1 MKLIQIK
8 IDGYKHLKNTCV
20 DFNNRPD
27 GELFHDGIPIR
38 FFIGLNG
45 SGKSVFLE
53 AICLLFSRIVQD
65 EVPGFDFTLIY
76 EIWRDG
82 NYRVEVTNKG
92 ADGGL
97 LIRVK
102 QEGEERE
109 LVLSSFDNHREF
121 LPDYVLTCASGANNN
136 FYDIMVSS
144 PRDSLQ
150 SDLFDLSLLG
160 QSMSDEAERERR
172 ISEILRSLKRL
183 EENPI
188 CMFIDEKNAVLALA
202 AFLSVLPG
210 GAGTEEAGI
219 QMKCRKMILSRVSD
233 QPCPVSL
240 SFILDAKR
248 ADEIKDELPQYG
260 PVFGSAYWDTL
271 RLYQDETVDA
281 EDSHSDRVLT
291 FLFEPCREESGVSVR
306 YVKSLTEGYEDP
318 VEFLSKL
325 VLARNRGILKECH
338 LTFRLR
344 GTEDILEENALSE
357 GEYMYLVRMGLL
369 AMGRQK
375 HSAQCLF
382 LYDEPDVYLN
392 EHWNIDFVSD
402 IQKIFEGSGMMHEIV
417 IATHSSL
424 MLTDA
429 FPEQLYYFR
438 QKNGAVNCQS
448 IRASTFGGSRN
459 EIMESLFGAEHSVGS
474 YSYGRVKKLLEE
486 EEDVEKLEA
495 CLKMVGSGYLR
506 LRLLDKIH
514 LLKDR

>member
-27 GELFHDGIPIR
+27 GELFYDGIPIR

-65 EVPGFDFTLIY
+65 EVPGFDFILIY
-76 EIWRDG
+76 EIYRNG

-92 ADGGL
+92 AEGSL

-102 QEGEERE
+102 QEGEEGE
-109 LVLSSFDNHREF
+109 LVLSSFENHREF
-121 LPDYVLTCASGANNN
+121 LPDYVMTCASGANNN

-144 PRDSLQ
+144 PKDSLQ

-160 QSMSDEAERERR
+160 RSMADAGERKRR
-172 ISEILRSLKRL
+172 IGEILRSLKSL

-210 GAGTEEAGI
+210 GAGTDEAGI
-219 QMKCRKMILSRVSD
+219 QMRCRKEILSRVSD
-233 QPCPVSL
+233 EPSPVSL
-240 SFILDAKR
+240 SLVLDAKR
-248 ADEIKDELPQYG
+248 AEELADELPQYG
-260 PVFGSAYWDTL
+260 PVFEMAHWDTL
-271 RLYQDETVDA
+271 RLYQDETVD
-281 EDSHSDRVLT
+281 EKDGHSDRALT
-291 FLFEPCREESGVSVR
+291 YLFEPCLKEDGVR
-306 YVKSLTEGYEDP
+306 YVKSLTEGYQDP
-318 VEFLSKL
+318 IEFLSKL
-325 VLARNRGILKECH
+325 ILARGRGILKECH

-369 AMGRQK
+369 AMGRQS
-375 HSAQCLF
+375 HSSQCLF

-392 EHWNIDFVSD
+392 ERWNIDFVSD
-402 IQKIFEGSGMMHEIV
+402 IQKIFEGSRAMHEIV
-417 IATHSSL
+417 VATHSTL

-438 QKNGAVNCQS
+438 QKNGAVSCQS

-459 EIMESLFGAEHSVGS
+459 EIMEALFGTEHSVGS